1 MFLLPYGLELDLHI
15 KWENSHISVFFVR
28 LFASLS
34 LSFPSYDMHCLS
46 LQALCDGNCVL
57 LCFFGAKQEAKPAIE
72 TCTAIAFK
80 ICAVKP
86 MLWWTY
92 ICLLLKSSIKTN
104 LRAITTAT
112 SNSLFAFALKLV
124 HLKLWQH
131 KFKHWQLSYQKEPH
145 SWAEKLFEIGLV
157 WDCQLPAFTVA
168 AVIKF
173 VKASI
178 TFITSINGAD
188 VCQSNLCLCG
198 SLSN

>member
-1 MFLLPYGLELDLHI
+1 MFLLPYSLELGLHI

-34 LSFPSYDMHCLS
+34 LFFPSYNMHCLS

-86 MLWWTY
+86 ILWWTY

-104 LRAITTAT
+104 LRAITTVT
-112 SNSLFAFALKLV
+112 SSSLPLRLSWYIPNSDSTSSTTDSCPTKKSHPAGLKSCSKLV
-124 HLKLWQH
+124 
-131 KFKHWQLSYQKEPH
+131 
-145 SWAEKLFEIGLV
+145 
-157 WDCQLPAFTVA
+157 
-168 AVIKF
+168 
-173 VKASI
+173 
-178 TFITSINGAD
+178 
-188 VCQSNLCLCG
+188 
-198 SLSN
+198 